1 MEATSS
7 GGSERSLE
15 QTPTWAV
22 TVVCSAFVIISLLIE
37 NAIHHLGTWLS
48 RRNKKAL
55 YDALEKVK
63 AELMLMGFISFL
75 LTVGQKPISKI
86 CIPKGIAYS
95 MLPCQKEESI
105 AAGTDHC
112 SEQGK
117 YPLVSLNGMNQLHYL
132 VFTLATVHV
141 LYSVLTIALAR
152 AKMRR
157 WKTWEK
163 EIVTMDYQFS
173 HDPSRFRLTEQT
185 TFVRRYMNLWSRTPI
200 LKWVV
205 CFFRQFF
212 RSIRKVDYLTLRHGF
227 IMAHFSAN
235 NKKFNF
241 HKYIKRSLDDDFKRV
256 IGISFPL
263 WAFAMGFLLI
273 NLHKWNSYFWFSFV
287 PLAIVLIVGMKL
299 QLIILEMALG
309 IQGRHAVVR
318 GIPVVQPT
326 DKLFWFNRPDV
337 ILFLIHF
344 TLFQNAFQLAFLSW
358 TCWQFG
364 LNSCFHDRLYTII
377 LRIVIGIL
385 VQFICSYVTLPLY
398 ALVTQMGSQMK
409 NTIFDEQVVS
419 SLIRWHERAKKNIKK
434 RNSSQN
440 TIFEEGVANGLRR
453 WHQRAEKNMKPRNSN
468 HTFSSRIGISESGFS
483 SRWGSVETTP
493 SHGSS
498 PLHLM
503 RRYST
508 MGDIETPDISP
519 RYYLSDYEATE
530 FPEYSEVT
538 AQNPV
543 SDQVESLNLEMV
555 ASSSYVPQPI
565 RTASISETW
574 GVKEVTKEPP
584 TSEDV
589 NININSRDEFSF
601 VMS

>member
-15 QTPTWAV
+15 QTPTWAF
-22 TVVCSAFVIISLLIE
+22 TVVCSAFVIISLLLE
-37 NAIHHLGTWLS
+37 HAIHHVGTWLA

-75 LTVGQKPISKI
+75 LTVFQKPISKI
-86 CIPKGIAYS
+86 CIPEGIAYS

-105 AAGTDHC
+105 AVGTDHC
-112 SEQGK
+112 SKQGK

-227 IMAHFSAN
+227 IM
-235 NKKFNF
+235 
-241 HKYIKRSLDDDFKRV
+241 
-256 IGISFPL
+256 
-263 WAFAMGFLLI
+263 
-273 NLHKWNSYFWFSFV
+273 
-287 PLAIVLIVGMKL
+287 IVLIVGMKL
-299 QLIILEMALG
+299 QLILLEMALG
-309 IQGRHAVVR
+309 IEGRHAVVR

-326 DKLFWFNRPDV
+326 DKLFWLNRPDL

-344 TLFQNAFQLAFLSW
+344 SLFENAFQLAFLVW

-377 LRIVIGIL
+377 LRIVIGKI

-398 ALVTQMGSQMK
+398 ALVTQMGSHIK
-409 NTIFDEQVVS
+409 NTIFDEQVIS
-419 SLIRWHERAKKNIKK
+419 SLIRWHARAKKNIKK
-434 RNSSQN
+434 RNSLQN

-453 WHQRAEKNMKPRNSN
+453 WHQRAEKSMKPRNSN
-468 HTFSSRIGISESGFS
+468 YTFSESGFS
-483 SRWGSVETTP
+483 SRLGTRSVETTP

-530 FPEYSEVT
+530 SPEYSEVT
-538 AQNPV
+538 AQHPIA
-543 SDQVESLNLEMV
+543 DQVESSNLEMV

-589 NININSRDEFSF
+589 NININNRDEFSF